1 MSCCPI
7 QFALWRNERRIQTCC
22 ALVVTCALLI
32 GGFSCQNYNRRIVCS
47 TTTLCKSLEE
57 IIRVRN
63 KSLVS
68 ALCAC
73 FSVQHKSLCGLKND
87 VQYTHVTC
95 ASCEQCTLLCAFI
108 QKIQLLLWPTQ
119 LAVVAPTF
127 NDAFCDVDYRGL
139 TL

>member
-1 MSCCPI
+1 MS
-7 QFALWRNERRIQTCC
+7 ASRTTLECC
-22 ALVVTCALLI
+22 ALVVTSALLI
-32 GGFSCQNYNRRIVCS
+32 GGLSCQNYIRWIVYS
-47 TTTLCKSLEE
+47 TTTLCKALEE
-57 IIRVRN
+57 ITLLRN
-63 KSLVS
+63 KSLAS

-95 ASCEQCTLLCAFI
+95 ASCEKCTLLCGFFR
-108 QKIQLLLWPTQ
+108 KVQLLLWPTQ

-127 NDAFCDVDYRGL
+127 DDAFCGLDYRGL